1 MMTLNQPNQHQNPP
15 EQQVPPTAH
24 DNNEQET
31 PSENPSLGHVGFFSR
46 INKRLLFFGV
56 VVILALVLFFVAYLD
71 SFTGFA
77 KTVSSIISPLII
89 GCVIAYLC
97 DPILEFYEYRVFKKM
112 KKGNGRRGLSLA
124 LTVLTAFAIVALIA
138 LMMIPELV
146 ASVKKFI
153 AESDNYINEFLG
165 FTQGILNWFNENFK
179 TNLQVGSMEEG
190 MTNIFGMIES
200 WVSDMTQGDNLAELG
215 GDVWAILLAVFNA
228 FKNLIIGLF
237 IAFYILGSKEK
248 RVAQINKFRAA
259 VLTEKQDQKLGE
271 FIKLTDH
278 CFGGFIF
285 GKILDSLVIGILTF
299 ILMTIFKVSEY
310 NLLIATFVGLT
321 NVIPVFG
328 PFIGAIPSAF
338 IVLISNPSKA
348 LLFILLILIIQQLD
362 GNIIGPKILGDNTGV
377 SSLCVI
383 IAITVC
389 GSIWGIPGM
398 IVGVPLFAV
407 VIEWIKRI
415 LELRLTQKGKE
426 TDTLAYYP
434 QDAVGNAEQDLY
446 YEHAGLLYQYEH
458 SGLKPKFER
467 MKNKMFSK
475 MGRQAKKKD
484 KKKDKK
490 K

>member
-1 MMTLNQPNQHQNPP
+1 MMTLNQPNEHQNPHK
-15 EQQVPPTAH
+15 QQVPPTVN
-24 DNNEQET
+24 DNEQD
-31 PSENPSLGHVGFFSR
+31 SPSLGHVGFFSR

-56 VVILALVLFFVAYLD
+56 VVIIALILFFVAYLD

-77 KTVSSIISPLII
+77 KTVSDIISPLII
-89 GCVIAYLC
+89 GCVVAYLC
-97 DPILEFYEYRVFKKM
+97 DPILEFYEYRVFGRM

-124 LTVLTAFAIVALIA
+124 LTVLTAFAILALIA
-138 LMMIPELV
+138 LMMIPELI
-146 ASVKKFI
+146 ASVKKLI
-153 AESDNYINEFLG
+153 AESDNYINEFLK
-165 FTQGILNWFNENFK
+165 FSQGIVNWFNGSFK
-179 TNLQVGSMEEG
+179 TNLQIGSMEEG
-190 MTNIFGMIES
+190 MTNIFGMVEK
-200 WVSDMTQGDNLAELG
+200 WLSDMTQVDNLAQFG
-215 GDVWAILLAVFNA
+215 GDVWAILLAIFNA

-248 RVAQINKFRAA
+248 RIAQINKFRAA
-259 VLTEKQDQKLGE
+259 MLSEKQNKRLGE
-271 FIKLTDH
+271 FVELTDH

-310 NLLIATFVGLT
+310 NILIATFVGLT

-338 IVLISNPSKA
+338 IVLISNPSKTF
-348 LLFILLILIIQQLD
+348 LFIILILIIQQLD

-407 VIEWIKRI
+407 VIEWVKRI
-415 LELRLTQKGKE
+415 LELRLRQKGKE

-434 QDAVGNAEQDLY
+434 KDAVGNAEQDLY

-475 MGRQAKKKD
+475 VGRQVKKKD